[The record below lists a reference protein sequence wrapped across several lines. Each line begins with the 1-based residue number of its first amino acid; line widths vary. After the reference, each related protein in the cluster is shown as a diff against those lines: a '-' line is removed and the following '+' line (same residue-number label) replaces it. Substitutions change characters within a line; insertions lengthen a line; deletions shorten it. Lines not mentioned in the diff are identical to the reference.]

1 MRGLEVEA
9 REFCTMRGLEV
20 ETRNCAAGLL
30 LSVEGEVDLATA
42 PALDAALERA
52 LRSQRAS
59 VIVDLRTV
67 NLVDASGLRLLLR
80 HERDARSG
88 GRRLIVVKGPPHV
101 HRVFVLTGVSDRLT
115 MVDEP
120 PDQAFSEHRDANPS
134 RRSGSVRSLHP
145 LERTTHRWKRASRT

>member
-1 MRGLEVEA
+1 
-9 REFCTMRGLEV
+9 MRGLEV
-20 ETRNCAAGLL
+20 ETRNGAGGLL

-52 LRSQRAS
+52 LLSQRAS
-59 VIVDLRTV
+59 VIVDLREV

-80 HERDARSG
+80 RECNARAG

-101 HRVFVLTGVSDRLT
+101 HRVFVLTGVSERLT

-120 PDQAFSEHRDANPS
+120 PDEAFSEHRAANPY

-145 LERTTHRWKRASRT
+145 LERTTHRRKRAS